1 VSAVFSK
8 AAPAD
13 SVFTVL
19 PSTAVLSSLLIG
31 AATVNVNNYTYASGI
46 LTIKQAYLS
55 GLANGDKTFTAVMAD
70 GGNVTVTV
78 TVGA

>member
-1 VSAVFSK
+1 MFSK
-8 AAPAD
+8 TAPAD
-13 SVFTVL
+13 AVFTVS

-31 AATVNVNNYTYASGI
+31 AATVNTGNYTYASGV

-55 GLANGDKTFTAVMAD
+55 GLANGNKTFTAVMPD
-70 GGNVTVTV
+70 GGNVAVTV